1 MEIRLW
7 NKDFIYL
14 ILCVVFASFTNFS
27 LIYMLPVHVLAIG
40 GTNATTGLMTTGLT
54 ITYLVTALSTAP
66 LIDRWGR
73 KPMILLGAGL
83 YALNAIGYV
92 LFGSNLYAVIALR
105 LLNGVT
111 QGLFFPAPPTYVGDV
126 SPREKLVDAIGFF
139 GLAGSLAAIFSPVL
153 GMWLYE
159 NVSSKIFFIV
169 CAATAVI
176 SVLFAFL
183 MEEKYIPQDAVQDA
197 VEDEN
202 KKTKKFSLSTVLEF
216 SIILPCLASMLIYTG
231 NSAVNNFILPAGLA
245 RNIAGISVFLSVN
258 NAAMCVTRLCTGRLT
273 KIFKRNVLI
282 IFGVILASV
291 GTLLISFAYSLPLM
305 LVSSAL
311 IGVGITLFTQLIQ
324 VHVLVSV
331 PENRRGVAGSTLML
345 FQNIGNG
352 LGAALFGSMTVSLG
366 YGITYIV
373 SAVVSAVAVPV
384 QLIRGPHARQMKA
397 EN

>member
-1 MEIRLW
+1 
-7 NKDFIYL
+7 
-14 ILCVVFASFTNFS
+14 
-27 LIYMLPVHVLAIG
+27 
-40 GTNATTGLMTTGLT
+40 
-54 ITYLVTALSTAP
+54 
-66 LIDRWGR
+66 
-73 KPMILLGAGL
+73 
-83 YALNAIGYV
+83 
-92 LFGSNLYAVIALR
+92 
-105 LLNGVT
+105 
-111 QGLFFPAPPTYVGDV
+111 
-126 SPREKLVDAIGFF
+126 
-139 GLAGSLAAIFSPVL
+139 
-153 GMWLYE
+153 
-159 NVSSKIFFIV
+159 
-169 CAATAVI
+169 
-176 SVLFAFL
+176 
-183 MEEKYIPQDAVQDA
+183 MEEKYVPQDAVQDA
-197 VEDEN
+197 VEDKN

-305 LVSSAL
+305 LVS
-311 IGVGITLFTQLIQ
+311 
-324 VHVLVSV
+324 V